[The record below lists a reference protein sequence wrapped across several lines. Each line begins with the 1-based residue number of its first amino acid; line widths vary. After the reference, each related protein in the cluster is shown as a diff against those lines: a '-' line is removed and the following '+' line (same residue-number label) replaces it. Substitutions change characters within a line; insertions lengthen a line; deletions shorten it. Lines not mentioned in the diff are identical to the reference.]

1 MKKFFKDFGKF
12 IRRGNVID
20 LAVGMIVGS
29 AFNKIVSSLVN
40 DIIMPAVG
48 SLLKFNVSEAKL
60 ILVEAVLDSE
70 TSEII
75 TPAVALSY
83 GKFIQAIIDFLI
95 IAFSVFV
102 IVKLITVI
110 RDKAEAKAK
119 KAEEEAKKIAEEE
132 ARKAAEALP
141 AKEPEPTTNELL
153 GEIINILKEGK

>member
-70 TSEII
+70 TAEII

-102 IVKLITVI
+102 IVKLITVV

>member
-60 ILVEAVLDSE
+60 ILVEAVLDPE
-70 TSEII
+70 TAEII

-119 KAEEEAKKIAEEE
+119 KAEEEA
-132 ARKAAEALP
+132 RKAAEALP

>member
-60 ILVEAVLDSE
+60 ILVEAVLDPE
-70 TSEII
+70 TAEI